1 MPKNKKGKSEGKKK
15 GGGMFMC
22 CAAAP
27 RNRAPAQRPAA
38 AAPGLP
44 EPTAESAPGLPEP
57 AAESALASVEALHQP
72 VSASLQVELD
82 GCARSAHPAPAR
94 CLDDVPGLTQRLS
107 PTGAGR
113 LPPSGAARRR
123 CCSSDLSRE
132 PDPSRNLCRG
142 TR

>member
-38 AAPGLP
+38 A
-44 EPTAESAPGLPEP
+44 APGLPEP